1 LTSYDQF
8 SNFSLQDAIERRTVM
23 IDDVCYY
30 TDIPLGLYM
39 VRGDSMVLLG
49 QVHDTDTD
57 MMKQVS
63 LAEFEELQTKQSSD
77 ADTVEWDVDNDLVA

>member
-1 LTSYDQF
+1 MTSYDQF